1 MPNEGLVGQTKKNI
15 SQRLVLTGSIGMN
28 TIGKNLLEIYGS
40 NNLRVENVFYNH
52 DNYKIYT
59 LKGLDK
65 TLIIHDIL
73 AISHTAYKENW
84 DCKVFD
90 DGVVSENAAV
100 AIKLDI
106 KSIKLKHN
114 TVIKGWNY
122 WTKIGTD

>member
-1 MPNEGLVGQTKKNI
+1 
-15 SQRLVLTGSIGMN
+15 MN

-73 AISHTAYKENW
+73 AISQTAYKKTW

-100 AIKLDI
+100 AIKLAI

-122 WTKIGTD
+122 CTKIGTD

>member
-1 MPNEGLVGQTKKNI
+1 
-15 SQRLVLTGSIGMN
+15 MN

-40 NNLRVENVFYNH
+40 NNLRVENIFYNH

-73 AISHTAYKENW
+73 AISQTTYKKTW
-84 DCKVFD
+84 DSKAFD
-90 DGVVSENAAV
+90 FRAESDHAAV

-114 TVIKGWNY
+114 TVIKGW
-122 WTKIGTD
+122 ID